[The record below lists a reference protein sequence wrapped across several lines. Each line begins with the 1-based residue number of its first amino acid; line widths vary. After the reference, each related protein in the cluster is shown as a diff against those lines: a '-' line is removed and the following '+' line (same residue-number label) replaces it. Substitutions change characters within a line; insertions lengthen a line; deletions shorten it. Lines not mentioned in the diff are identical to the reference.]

1 MNAIFQLSVSGS
13 NMTGAFKLI
22 FKVAQN
28 DANDH
33 LFYETDL
40 PELLIDGLGRAS
52 PIDDSETCIYGYG
65 TVRFLSNSSKQY
77 LIDKKEKKS
86 YTLAE
91 RLCIHGAIQ
100 LMVLHLQILNEYASV
115 NKLKGPP
122 LHALYQLSAALRT
135 LASISLMD
143 STFCHN
149 KEDKEKYVGLN
160 LACPHLIKAAEIA
173 FGEIELQSNIV
184 RTLR

>member
-1 MNAIFQLSVSGS
+1 
-13 NMTGAFKLI
+13 MTGAYKLI

-33 LFYETDL
+33 LFYENDL

-77 LIDKKEKKS
+77 MHDKKGKKS

-91 RLCIHGAIQ
+91 RLCVHGAIQ
-100 LMVLHLQILNEYASV
+100 LMVLHLQIINEFASI

-143 STFCHN
+143 STFCSN
-149 KEDKEKYVGLN
+149 NDDKDKYVGLD

-173 FGEIELQSNIV
+173 FGEVELQSNIV
-184 RTLR
+184 RTLRYVSNHIELC